1 MFKNAQQRLSGK
13 QVLITGATAGI
24 GKSSARI
31 FAESGCDL
39 ILTGR
44 RAARLE
50 ELKAELDQQHNV
62 KIQTAVFDVS
72 SREACEA
79 FCSEYDLSKVD
90 ILLNNAGLSLGL
102 EGVQEADID
111 DWEVMIDT
119 NIKGLLYLTRH
130 ITPFMKDR
138 NAGHVINIGSTAG
151 HEAYAGGSV
160 YSATKYAVRAI
171 THAAKKDL
179 HGTNVRVSLVSPG
192 LTETEF
198 SKVRFKW
205 DEERA
210 SKVYQNTKALTPD
223 DVAEIIWFT
232 ASRPEHV
239 NIIDTIIYPTVQ
251 SSATMV
257 YRDEGLES

>member
-1 MFKNAQQRLSGK
+1 MLKEAQNRLKGK
-13 QVLITGATAGI
+13 QVLITGATSGI
-24 GKSSARI
+24 GDSSARI
-31 FAESGCDL
+31 FAESGCGL
-39 ILTGR
+39 IITGR
-44 RAARLE
+44 RQERLDHLKKELE
-50 ELKAELDQQHNV
+50 EQSGAEV
-62 KIQTAVFDVS
+62 VTACFDVS
-72 SREACEA
+72 DRKQCEE
-79 FCSEYDLSKVD
+79 FCTTYDLSGVD

-102 EGVQEADID
+102 EGVHEADVD

-130 ITPFMKDR
+130 ITPLMKER
-138 NAGHVINIGSTAG
+138 NSGHVINIGSTAG

-160 YSATKYAVRAI
+160 YAATKYAVRAI

-179 HGTNVRVSLVSPG
+179 HGTGVRVSLVSPG

-198 SKVRFKW
+198 SKVRFKG

-210 SKVYQNTKALTPD
+210 SKVYDNIKALTPD

-239 NIIDTIIYPTVQ
+239 NIIDSIIFPTVQ

-257 YRDEGLES
+257 YRGD

>member
-1 MFKNAQQRLSGK
+1 MLENAKQRLSGK

-24 GKSSARI
+24 GKAAARI

-39 ILTGR
+39 IITGR
-44 RAARLE
+44 RKER
-50 ELKAELDQQHNV
+50 LDQLKSNLEKEFAV
-62 KIQTAVFDVS
+62 TVQTSAFDVS
-72 SREACEA
+72 DRTQCES
-79 FCSEYDLSKVD
+79 FCRNFDLSGVD

-102 EGVQEADID
+102 EGVHEAEID

-119 NIKGLLYLTRH
+119 NIKGLLYITRH
-130 ITPFMKDR
+130 ITPGMKER
-138 NAGHVINIGSTAG
+138 NSGHVINIGSTAG

-171 THAAKKDL
+171 THAAKQDL

-198 SKVRFKW
+198 SKVRFKG

-210 SKVYQNTKALTPD
+210 GKVYENTRVLTPE

-232 ASRPEHV
+232 ASRPDHV
-239 NIIDTIIYPTVQ
+239 NIIDTIIFPTVQ
-251 SSATMV
+251 SSSTMV
-257 YRDEGLES
+257 FRGEL